1 MHEGGCKQL
10 QVWYAVGGSKLT
22 ACVCKLGLKLSFLI
36 GTRETDAREKEKGQL
51 SSGITSKTCNLLPP
65 GLAFSQ
71 SQNGITR

>member
-1 MHEGGCKQL
+1 MQTTSG
-10 QVWYAVGGSKLT
+10 V
-22 ACVCKLGLKLSFLI
+22 VCGRWLEVDSVRVQAGPKAFFSHLHI

-51 SSGITSKTCNLLPP
+51 SSGITSKTRNLLPP